1 MEYKKLLDKMK
12 IVTFIFLIS
21 FDEIKIRKTEC
32 NIFLATTT
40 TSVFGHV
47 YIFQRRA
54 GLPQTPHFPK

>member
-12 IVTFIFLIS
+12 IFTFIFLIS
-21 FDEIKIRKTEC
+21 FDEIKIRKTKC
-32 NIFLATTT
+32 HIFLATTT